1 MDFKI
6 FFTLYFLNTRIITEV
21 NTSKR
26 VDSIER
32 NNNQQNW
39 NYYNTFVQIKNLYG
53 LENVKNF
60 SKRSTNTSH
69 RQPRQRRLD
78 VSSSIWSDV
87 KQLYGTN
94 DDNKPNVDKRE
105 PDRII
110 QDVKI
115 TQRREY
121 FSPKERPIHY
131 GHASIYHKNQI
142 QRTNY
147 DDFTYYK
154 SSFNYP
160 DSEKQSSFKDLEEN
174 IDKYKLRKNAL
185 KRYQP
190 SNHERIDARDT
201 LRRNKIQNFIN
212 DDYYYDPIS
221 DDYFWGIDDYD
232 DEEIGDWEKETT
244 RTKFDV
250 NTKYGGSNFRKR
262 HNRLKFGPVIEENL
276 IDRYIGPL
284 ISSHVVT
291 TSIHPWIFPYFFGIA
306 EPYISFITFVITALI
321 ELFGIGVGSA
331 GLLVG
336 LRAFR
341 ITDNDN
347 DNGASTTGTNLRSK
361 IYSKTDMIIITL
373 YNDTFYDSI
382 TNTSIIFRWIIQFRT
397 SFSGG

>member
-6 FFTLYFLNTRIITEV
+6 FFTLFFLNTRVTIVV
-21 NTSKR
+21 NTSKNI
-26 VDSIER
+26 DSIKK

-60 SKRSTNTSH
+60 SKRSINTSH

-87 KQLYGTN
+87 KQMYGTN
-94 DDNKPNVDKRE
+94 DDNKPNADKSE

-115 TQRREY
+115 TQHREY

-131 GHASIYHKNQI
+131 GHASIYHKNKI

-154 SSFNYP
+154 TSLNFP
-160 DSEKQSSFKDLEEN
+160 ETEKQSSFKDLEEN
-174 IDKYKLRKNAL
+174 MEKYKLRKNAL

-190 SNHERIDARDT
+190 SNHQRIDARDT
-201 LRRNKIQNFIN
+201 LRRKKIQNYIN
-212 DDYYYDPIS
+212 DDYYYDAIS

-232 DEEIGDWEKETT
+232 DEEISDWDKENT
-244 RTKFDV
+244 RTEFNV

-262 HNRLKFGPVIEENL
+262 HNRLKYGPVIEENL

-347 DNGASTTGTNLRSK
+347 DNGASTTGTNIRS
-361 IYSKTDMIIITL
+361 ILYSPKKL
-373 YNDTFYDSI
+373 FP
-382 TNTSIIFRWIIQFRT
+382 
-397 SFSGG
+397 